1 MSAWPD
7 NGACRGTARVVLTV
21 IAKPNRP
28 TMAVII
34 KSRRMEIYLLGDFR
48 DPGMSFAAYS
58 YIWSSVNRTL
68 YPYIPGQLGSQH
80 ETLST
85 AAVGTMRRCAGS
97 QVNLLR
103 KILPRPLASPITQVQ
118 AASASRESNRC
129 ARSRTAQRADISPLD
144 NQDEKRMLLLFA
156 RGKSNAQQTE

>member
-1 MSAWPD
+1 MSLCVFFFLMIRRPPRSTQAHTLFPYTTLFRSTSIRPPLPEGWIVAVPTFCPCALTMSAWPD
-7 NGACRGTARVVLTV
+7 NGACRGTAHVVLTV

-68 YPYIPGQLGSQH
+68 CPY
-80 ETLST
+80 
-85 AAVGTMRRCAGS
+85 
-97 QVNLLR
+97 N
-103 KILPRPLASPITQVQ
+103 
-118 AASASRESNRC
+118 
-129 ARSRTAQRADISPLD
+129 RSRRPPPPGNRIVAQD
-144 NQDEKRMLLLFA
+144 
-156 RGKSNAQQTE
+156 RGRPSERIALPFRGLSKQSG